1 MPLNIDWRQILLH
14 LLNFAILAS
23 GLYFLLYRPVKDF
36 MAKRERHY
44 RDIDER
50 AEKTLRDAEAYKQ
63 TYEDKLN
70 AAEDEIAHL
79 RAKASDELEEEK
91 QRQLADARAQARRIL
106 ETAGRTAD
114 LRAKK
119 ALADSN
125 HELRSLAVEAVEKLL
140 INDGDVLDRFLDAAE
155 SGTRDE

>member
-1 MPLNIDWRQILLH
+1 MKRRSS
-14 LLNFAILAS
+14 AS
-23 GLYFLLYRPVKDF
+23 SP
-36 MAKRERHY
+36 
-44 RDIDER
+44 
-50 AEKTLRDAEAYKQ
+50 T
-63 TYEDKLN
+63 
-70 AAEDEIAHL
+70 
-79 RAKASDELEEEK
+79 
-91 QRQLADARAQARRIL
+91 RAQARRIL